1 MDVILLERVYNLGQ
15 IGDVVKVKP
24 GYARNFLLPHKKALR
39 ATEANKAKFETQ
51 RAQIE
56 ASNLERRTE
65 AEKIRDRVDG
75 LKVVLIR
82 QAGETGQLFGSV
94 TTRDIAEA
102 VTAAVFTV
110 DRRQIILDHPIK
122 LLGLHPVRVALHP
135 EVIVTVSANVA
146 KSTEEAEAQEKAGGF
161 VGRVEETQPD
171 VDSLL
176 AAVGAGAEAEAKPE
190 AEDKAAPDA
199 KPKAERKAKGE
210 RKAKTKDAAE
220 LEAEEKP
227 HVKAK
232 DGAKAKDGERA
243 KGEAKAK
250 GKPKKG

>member
-39 ATEANKAKFETQ
+39 ATEANKARFEAQ

-56 ASNLERRTE
+56 ANNLERRTE
-65 AEKIRDRVDG
+65 AEQIRGRVDG

-94 TTRDIAEA
+94 TSRDLAEA
-102 VTAAVFTV
+102 VTAAGFTV
-110 DRRQIILDHPIK
+110 ERRQIILDHPIK

-146 KSTEEAEAQEKAGGF
+146 KSTEEAEAQEKAGGY
-161 VGRVEETQPD
+161 VGQVEETPAD
-171 VDSLL
+171 VDTLL
-176 AAVGAGAEAEAKPE
+176 AAADTATGAPAAETEAKVE
-190 AEDKAAPDA
+190 TEGKAAEA
-199 KPKAERKAKGE
+199 KPKAERKAKSE
-210 RKAKTKDAAE
+210 RKAKAE
-220 LEAEEKP
+220 DDGVHEAEEKS
-227 HVKAK
+227 KGK
-232 DGAKAKDGERA
+232 A

-250 GKPKKG
+250 GKPKKGKTAED

>member
-39 ATEANKAKFETQ
+39 ATDANKAKFEAQ

-56 ASNLERRTE
+56 ANNLERRTE

-102 VTAAVFTV
+102 VTA
-110 DRRQIILDHPIK
+110 RRLHRRTAPDHPRPSDQAS
-122 LLGLHPVRVALHP
+122 GP
-135 EVIVTVSANVA
+135 
-146 KSTEEAEAQEKAGGF
+146 
-161 VGRVEETQPD
+161 
-171 VDSLL
+171 
-176 AAVGAGAEAEAKPE
+176 
-190 AEDKAAPDA
+190 APA
-199 KPKAERKAKGE
+199 CASPCTR
-210 RKAKTKDAAE
+210 R
-220 LEAEEKP
+220 
-227 HVKAK
+227 
-232 DGAKAKDGERA
+232 
-243 KGEAKAK
+243 
-250 GKPKKG
+250 

>member
-39 ATEANKAKFETQ
+39 ATEANKAKFEAQ

-56 ASNLERRTE
+56 ANNLERRTE

-75 LKVVLIR
+75 LKVVVIR

-102 VTAAVFTV
+102 VTAAGFTV

-161 VGRVEETQPD
+161 VGRVEEAPAD
-171 VDSLL
+171 VDTLL
-176 AAVGAGAEAEAKPE
+176 AAVETGGEAQAEAKPD
-190 AEDKAAPDA
+190 AEEKAAAEA
-199 KPKAERKAKGE
+199 KPKPERKAKGE
-210 RKAKTKDAAE
+210 RKAKAKD
-220 LEAEEKP
+220 EAEAEPEEKS
-227 HVKAK
+227 HGKAK
-232 DGAKAKDGERA
+232 DGGKA
-243 KGEAKAK
+243 EAKAK

>member
-39 ATEANKAKFETQ
+39 ATEANKAKFEAQ

-56 ASNLERRTE
+56 ANNRERRTE

-75 LKVVLIR
+75 LKVVVIR

-102 VTAAVFTV
+102 VTAAGFTV

-161 VGRVEETQPD
+161 VGRVEEAPAD
-171 VDSLL
+171 VDTLL
-176 AAVGAGAEAEAKPE
+176 AAVETSGEAQAEAKPD
-190 AEDKAAPDA
+190 AEEKAAAEA
-199 KPKAERKAKGE
+199 KPKPERKAKGE
-210 RKAKTKDAAE
+210 RKAKAKD
-220 LEAEEKP
+220 EAEAEPEEKS
-227 HVKAK
+227 HGKAK
-232 DGAKAKDGERA
+232 DGGKA
-243 KGEAKAK
+243 KGETKAK